1 MLHLSPSLFSQAP
14 LALGMPSGF
23 EWLII
28 AAIGLLIFGK
38 RLPEIGR
45 SLGKGLVEFK
55 KGLKGL
61 EDEVEGTVRQEP
73 YQSQPQ
79 AIEPPRPP
87 QRVMTNVPKFEDAG
101 NVVPP
106 QQPQV

>member
-1 MLHLSPSLFSQAP
+1 MSPIFGFGETLLTPTHLLF
-14 LALGMPSGF
+14 LLV
-23 EWLII
+23 
-28 AAIGLLIFGK
+28 IGILIFGK

-73 YQSQPQ
+73 HQPPAA

-87 QRVMTNVPKFEDAG
+87 QRVVSNVPKFEDAG
-101 NVVPP
+101 NVTPP
-106 QQPQV
+106 QPQV